1 MTTAI
6 VMALNREHMLA
17 SPTGNV
23 DLASMDGKRIV
34 YRDSSDK
41 EWPGLVT
48 GIEDEFLVIR
58 FENFPPGLG
67 QGQVIEVLDGKD

>member
-6 VMALNREHMLA
+6 VMALSREHMLA

-23 DLASMDGKRIV
+23 DISSMEGKRIT

-41 EWPGLVT
+41 EWPGSVA
-48 GIEDEFLVIR
+48 GIEGEFLVIR
-58 FENFPPGLG
+58 FESFPPGLG
-67 QGQVIEVLDGKD
+67 QGQIIEIIDGKD